1 MRHKMRRHHLFQE
14 NLEHGFPQ
22 VFGGA
27 LTMTAPPPQ
36 RYTAPAGVA
45 VAGSGRSRAFA
56 QVRIPPPRSID
67 RSWSTIPCTLPQRRA
82 TAAPPP
88 HMTGSGPPQARSGR
102 IQHAP
107 PAPNRIGAKS
117 AAGRHVAQARGE
129 HHHPA
134 PHRAPPPD
142 PQPKPADPRR
152 PRSTGRQRSGESPV
166 RGRPAGGSRK
176 RTHPHRPRPPRS
188 KK

>member
-1 MRHKMRRHHLFQE
+1 MRRHHLFQE
-14 NLEHGFPQ
+14 NLKHGFPQ

-67 RSWSTIPCTLPQRRA
+67 RSWSTAPCTLPQRRA

-166 RGRPAGGSRK
+166 RGRPAAGSRK